1 MEYLSDVQLKRCIAW
16 MRLELLAWICL
27 CADALVSVWAPSV
40 WDTGHIYGLF
50 VVVVLVSGLAA
61 VVLSWVRNP
70 MRWNLTGLG
79 RKFFWGSHGSCMAV
93 SVILV
98 FWVPELSIGILFVWN
113 CIYMLVARKKNPEK
127 MTVWLKHHTVFVCKN
142 VSQTAYDFFLSF
154 ISR

>member
-16 MRLELLAWICL
+16 MRLELLAWLCL

-79 RKFFWGSHGSCMAV
+79 RKFSGAV
-93 SVILV
+93 M
-98 FWVPELSIGILFVWN
+98 EAVW
-113 CIYMLVARKKNPEK
+113 R
-127 MTVWLKHHTVFVCKN
+127 
-142 VSQTAYDFFLSF
+142 
-154 ISR
+154 

>member
-16 MRLELLAWICL
+16 MRLELLAWLCL

-70 MRWNLTGLG
+70 MRWNLTVLYISTYVKRFYNHLG
-79 RKFFWGSHGSCMAV
+79 TFKQISA
-93 SVILV
+93 
-98 FWVPELSIGILFVWN
+98 
-113 CIYMLVARKKNPEK
+113 
-127 MTVWLKHHTVFVCKN
+127 CKRF
-142 VSQTAYDFFLSF
+142 D
-154 ISR
+154 R

>member
-1 MEYLSDVQLKRCIAW
+1 MENLSDVQLKRCVAW

-40 WDTGHIYGLF
+40 WDTGRIYGLF

-79 RKFFWGSHGSCMAV
+79 RRFFRGSHGSCMAL

-98 FWVPELSIGILFVWN
+98 FWVPGAVHRN
-113 CIYMLVARKKNPEK
+113 
-127 MTVWLKHHTVFVCKN
+127 FVCMEQYLYAGGIRAGVAPKKKERRI
-142 VSQTAYDFFLSF
+142 L
-154 ISR
+154 RK

>member
-1 MEYLSDVQLKRCIAW
+1 MENLSDVQLKRCVAW

-79 RKFFWGSHGSCMAV
+79 RRFFWGSHGSCMAL

-113 CIYMLVARKKNPEK
+113 SIYMLVAYERELRRRKKKEE
-127 MTVWLKHHTVFVCKN
+127 
-142 VSQTAYDFFLSF
+142 S
-154 ISR
+154 

>member
-1 MEYLSDVQLKRCIAW
+1 MENLSDVQLKRCVAW

-40 WDTGHIYGLF
+40 WDTGRIYGLF

-79 RKFFWGSHGSCMAV
+79 RRF
-93 SVILV
+93 

-113 CIYMLVARKKNPEK
+113 SIYMLVAYKRELRRRKKKEE
-127 MTVWLKHHTVFVCKN
+127 
-142 VSQTAYDFFLSF
+142 S
-154 ISR
+154 

>member
-1 MEYLSDVQLKRCIAW
+1 MENLSDVQLKRCVAW
-16 MRLELLAWICL
+16 MRLEFLAWICL

-79 RKFFWGSHGSCMAV
+79 RRFFWGSHGSCMA
-93 SVILV
+93 
-98 FWVPELSIGILFVWN
+98 LSW
-113 CIYMLVARKKNPEK
+113 E
-127 MTVWLKHHTVFVCKN
+127 
-142 VSQTAYDFFLSF
+142 
-154 ISR
+154 

>member
-1 MEYLSDVQLKRCIAW
+1 MENLSDVQLKRCVAW

-27 CADALVSVWAPSV
+27 CANALVSVWAPSV
-40 WDTGHIYGLF
+40 WDTGRIYGLF

-79 RKFFWGSHGSCMAV
+79 RRLFWGSHGSCMAL

-113 CIYMLVARKKNPEK
+113 SIYMLVAYERELRRRKKKEE
-127 MTVWLKHHTVFVCKN
+127 
-142 VSQTAYDFFLSF
+142 S
-154 ISR
+154 